1 MNLWIPFFDELDLNL
16 RISLHLDK
24 QQKKDQP
31 PVSLENGR
39 LS

>member
-1 MNLWIPFFDELDLNL
+1 MHLWIPFFDELDLNL
-16 RISLHLDK
+16 RISLHSNK

-31 PVSLENGR
+31 PVSFGNGL